1 MSHYDQGAASSAA
14 FRSYLQHFELTILG
28 VALAARVRLMTV
40 WKIEQGLPI
49 RAEDALAVRTGL
61 QQITGV
67 PYPALI
73 CVIPADILE
82 WRKGP
87 SPRFHSSPPLT

>member
-1 MSHYDQGAASSAA
+1 
-14 FRSYLQHFELTILG
+14 
-28 VALAARVRLMTV
+28 MTV

-49 RAEDALAVRTGL
+49 RAEDALAVYTGL
-61 QQITGV
+61 HQITGV

-82 WRKGP
+82 WRNGRQYGGSVEP
-87 SPRFHSSPPLT
+87 VEG